1 MIFTIH
7 SAVRATLFIEPADAP
22 AGQVIG
28 FQIGETRHHHAGL
41 AGGPLIEIF
50 QPTDPDEAWDIST
63 DCAAAR
69 LGPIVGELP
78 AELDR
83 WVPEGISNYNLLMMS
98 LPPGNYELAVGT
110 PVKCRNDVLLG
121 NEWVRDQKDMVTIH
135 QSELLYSAVLS
146 PSGAARRFAQSMVAI
161 SILNY
166 TGNALPVA
174 ALFLDLM
181 SASSDDSGMAVHE
194 PVLLILPASGEL
206 VFDAMW
212 DWQGYDTTELRE
224 RWKVR
229 AADAA
234 DELADTMPLSRF
246 RGPFS

>member
-7 SAVRATLFIEPADAP
+7 SAVRATLVIEPTDAP
-22 AGQVIG
+22 SGQVIG
-28 FQIGETRHHHAGL
+28 FQIGETRYHHAGL
-41 AGGPLIEIF
+41 ARGPLIEIF
-50 QPTDPDEAWDIST
+50 QPADPDEAWDIST

-69 LGPIVGELP
+69 LEPVVGELP
-78 AELDR
+78 AELAR
-83 WVPEGISNYNLLMMS
+83 WVPEEITNYNLLIMS
-98 LPPGNYELAVGT
+98 LPPGDYELAIGSLSQ
-110 PVKCRNDVLLG
+110 CRNDVLLG

-135 QSELLYSAVLS
+135 QSELLYSAVISLS
-146 PSGAARRFAQSMVAI
+146 ESDRRFAQSMVAV

-181 SASSDDSGMAVHE
+181 PSDDSGMAVHE
-194 PVLLILPASGEL
+194 PVLLILPASGAL

-212 DWQGYDTTELRE
+212 DWQGYDSTELRE

-234 DELADTMPLSRF
+234 DELANTKTTEDATKS
-246 RGPFS
+246 